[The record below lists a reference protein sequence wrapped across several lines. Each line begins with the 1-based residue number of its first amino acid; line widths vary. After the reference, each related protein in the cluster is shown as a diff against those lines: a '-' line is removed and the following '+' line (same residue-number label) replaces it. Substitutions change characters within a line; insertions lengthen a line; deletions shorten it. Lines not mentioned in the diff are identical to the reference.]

1 MKEGQKHE
9 KGGKNPFRAEMLKLA
24 STGQFHPFI
33 YNLFCWG
40 CIVFSWAQY
49 MSEKKYIIG
58 YMK

>member
-9 KGGKNPFRAEMLKLA
+9 KDRKKPFRAEMLTLV

-40 CIVFSWAQY
+40 CIVFSWVQY
-49 MSEKKYIIG
+49 ISEKKYIIG